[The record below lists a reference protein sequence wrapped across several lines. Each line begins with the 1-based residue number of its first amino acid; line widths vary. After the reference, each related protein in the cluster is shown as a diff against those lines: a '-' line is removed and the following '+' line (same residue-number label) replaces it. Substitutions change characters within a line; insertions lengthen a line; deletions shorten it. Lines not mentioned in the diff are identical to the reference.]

1 MKISSRITALILVFV
16 MIAATLI
23 GCTNNGGTQ
32 NNTPSSPEVT
42 PEPRPLYTGRTAPVI
57 EKAEEVTA
65 TAQDFTVSKAFSN
78 NMVLQRDDYIRI
90 WGTSKDADGAI
101 VCAEF
106 MGLKGSAAVENGEWL
121 ITLDGT
127 LSACADQGNSLIVK
141 GAEKETEFKNVLVGD
156 VYMVIGQS
164 NAAYLVANFMQ
175 DSQNDEEAHN
185 AFTSKDITND
195 DNIRVIRNVVSDPIR
210 SKDPTSELATDLN
223 HKRGWQVPRTAANN
237 TSAIGYFF
245 AKHLVNKTNNEIPI
259 GIIECSAAGCVLAAF
274 MTPEVAEACGVD
286 SYDEDRGGYFADSV
300 NGMQQSRFIYN
311 QYINPFMNFTISGI
325 VWYQGESDAVRELP
339 KAYADNFTAL
349 IEDYRNKIDQNYH
362 DFPVYIIE
370 LPTEYQKPEDYK
382 YTWAYIDV
390 GEVRSYM
397 GDIPAKLDNA
407 FIAASSDLWTNKE
420 YWNSLHPYCKWPM
433 AERAANIAMP
443 ILYESYAESTIEYM
457 AAPTYAGCTN
467 VSDTEITLRF
477 IHTGDGLKTEGG
489 DNAMGF
495 EVLVDGTWTVPDSV
509 TLSGDTVTI
518 SHSSAF
524 TAARYFGVTDT
535 VYPESVNVCSS
546 TGVPMTAFCWDPQVL
561 NAD

>member
-23 GCTNNGGTQ
+23 GCTTGGTQ

-42 PEPRPLYTGRTAPVI
+42 PEPRPLYIGRTAPVI
-57 EKAEEVTA
+57 EKAEEVTP
-65 TAQDFTVSKAFSN
+65 TAQDFTVSRAFSN

-127 LSACADQGNSLIVK
+127 LSACTEQGNSLVVK
-141 GAEKETEFKNVLVGD
+141 GAEKETVFKNVLVGD

-175 DSQNDEEAHN
+175 DSQKDEEAHN
-185 AFTSKDITND
+185 AFTNKDITND
-195 DNIRVIRNVVSDPIR
+195 DNIRVIRNVMGDPMT
-210 SKDPTSELATDLN
+210 KGDHTSELATDVN
-223 HKRGWQVPRTAANN
+223 HRRGWQVPRTAANN

-286 SYDEDRGGYFADSV
+286 TYDEKKGGYLADSV
-300 NGMQQSRFIYN
+300 NGMQESRVIYN

-325 VWYQGESDAVRELP
+325 VWYQGESDAVRDLP

-349 IEDYRNKIDQNYH
+349 IKDYRDKIDQNYH

-407 FIAASSDLWTNKE
+407 FIAASSDLWTNRE

-433 AERAANIAMP
+433 AERAANLAMP
-443 ILYESYAESTIEYM
+443 ILYESYAENTIEYM
-457 AAPTYAGCTN
+457 AAPTLAGAKKT
-467 VSDTEITLRF
+467 SDTEVVLNF
-477 IHTGDGLKTEGG
+477 VYTGDGLKMHSGET
-489 DNAMGF
+489 AKGF
-495 EVLVDGTWTVPDSV
+495 EVLI
-509 TLSGDTVTI
+509 GDTWIAPEYVHVANDTVI
-518 SHSSAF
+518 ITHSEAF
-524 TAARYFGVTDT
+524 TSVRYFGITDN
-535 VYPESVNVCSS
+535 VYPEDVNVCSS
-546 TGVPMTAFCWDPQVL
+546 TGVPMAAFCWDP
-561 NAD
+561 A